1 MTNPRALEAQDEFND
16 PYVDIDELTDVPTPR
31 RYMHGG
37 FRGTQTRFS
46 LHFPPADLYG
56 GRFFQYITPVPDSEH
71 LSEGHNGEEDK
82 ITFAMES
89 GAIFVET
96 NGGGAVGPG
105 HATHP
110 DPTVGAF
117 RANAAVARYARV
129 LAESMYGPHRVYG
142 YAFGGSG
149 GAFRTI
155 GGAENTRDVW
165 DGYVPYVI
173 GSPMAIPNCF
183 TARMHALRV
192 LKHRFDAVVDALEPG
207 GSGDPF
213 EGLND
218 EEAAALRE
226 ATSMGFPLRS
236 WIAHRTMGMHAL
248 AVLYPGVRAM
258 DPSYFDDYWSVPGYL
273 GADPS
278 ASVHRDRIQHQT
290 EVSRLLTASELSTA
304 GITVGDNP
312 GGSTGAADDAWRGS
326 EAGES
331 VAVRLTRAPST
342 DPQATELLVETGA
355 AAGARIIVTHV
366 IGDIAI
372 FTPGQIDSTNALAT
386 GDRITVD
393 NSGFLALQ
401 TYHRHQVPSE
411 DYAAWTSSVIPMAH
425 PATRSGLSLLDP
437 YSLWELLER
446 SSAASSRER

>member
-1 MTNPRALEAQDEFND
+1 
-16 PYVDIDELTDVPTPR
+16 
-31 RYMHGG
+31 
-37 FRGTQTRFS
+37 
-46 LHFPPADLYG
+46 
-56 GRFFQYITPVPDSEH
+56 
-71 LSEGHNGEEDK
+71 
-82 ITFAMES
+82 
-89 GAIFVET
+89 
-96 NGGGAVGPG
+96 
-105 HATHP
+105 
-110 DPTVGAF
+110 
-117 RANAAVARYARV
+117 
-129 LAESMYGPHRVYG
+129 
-142 YAFGGSG
+142 
-149 GAFRTI
+149 
-155 GGAENTRDVW
+155 
-165 DGYVPYVI
+165 
-173 GSPMAIPNCF
+173 
-183 TARMHALRV
+183 
-192 LKHRFDAVVDALEPG
+192 
-207 GSGDPF
+207 
-213 EGLND
+213 
-218 EEAAALRE
+218 
-226 ATSMGFPLRS
+226 
-236 WIAHRTMGMHAL
+236 MHAL

-411 DYAAWTSSVIPMAH
+411 DYAAWNQFRYPDGTPRYPQRPFLVGPLFAMGAAGTVQCGVFEGKMIVIE
-425 PATRSGLSLLDP
+425 SLLDREAYP
-437 YSLWELLER
+437 WQADWYRRKVVEHLGDKTDNHFRLWVTDNALHGDFAAQEHPNHTVSYLGVLQQALRDISAWVEKGTAPPCTTEYDIVDSQMYLPADATLRQGVQPTVTLTVNGKDRANISVGDDVVLEVR
-446 SSAASSRER
+446 AETPGIGSIIALEWDSDGSGHFTTKDVEIPAPIIVDQTRQKFAEPGVYFPTVRVVAHRDGRADTPFARLQNLRRVRVVVS